1 MLPRCKTT
9 RKCYGLVA
17 TSLLRVTSELASDLS
32 LPFPAPFP
40 CLYSPLLFS
49 SSCGPLAR
57 YFSRYPSS
65 ISQIQ
70 CMHFFPGVSH
80 PRAKKSECPRIGPRG
95 LGAVGFDRC
104 MKRRACSKAV
114 TVVIVMK
121 RDGGIVIIIAQ
132 SIQAY
137 SYPQKHLPSVEITEK

>member
-32 LPFPAPFP
+32 LPFP
-40 CLYSPLLFS
+40 CLSSPLLFS

-57 YFSRYPSS
+57 YFSRYPSC

-70 CMHFFPGVSH
+70 CMHFFPGVCH
-80 PRAKKSECPRIGPRG
+80 PRAKKSECPRIGPRR

-132 SIQAY
+132 SI
-137 SYPQKHLPSVEITEK
+137 PSISIPPKASAKCRNH

>member
-1 MLPRCKTT
+1 M
-9 RKCYGLVA
+9 KCYGLVA
-17 TSLLRVTSELASDLS
+17 TSLLRVTSELTSDLS

-40 CLYSPLLFS
+40 CLSSPLVFS

-57 YFSRYPSS
+57 YFSRYPSC

-70 CMHFFPGVSH
+70 CMHFFPGVCH
-80 PRAKKSECPRIGPRG
+80 PRAKKSECPRIGPRR

>member
-40 CLYSPLLFS
+40 CLSSPLLFF
-49 SSCGPLAR
+49 LRATR
-57 YFSRYPSS
+57 ALLLS
-65 ISQIQ
+65 ISF
-70 CMHFFPGVSH
+70 MHQPNPMHAFL
-80 PRAKKSECPRIGPRG
+80 PRSLPSKGQKSECPRIGPRR

-132 SIQAY
+132 SI
-137 SYPQKHLPSVEITEK
+137 PSIFIPLKASAKCRNH